1 MKKAIKR
8 GEEKVSKQWIIFVS
22 IVSVLVA
29 SGLYQ
34 LINRL
39 IIHTDSFVLETI
51 ITLAFAYIFTYGLL
65 FIEGSKS

>member
-51 ITLAFAYIFTYGLL
+51 ITLAFAYIFKYVL
-65 FIEGSKS
+65 FFFAGCKC